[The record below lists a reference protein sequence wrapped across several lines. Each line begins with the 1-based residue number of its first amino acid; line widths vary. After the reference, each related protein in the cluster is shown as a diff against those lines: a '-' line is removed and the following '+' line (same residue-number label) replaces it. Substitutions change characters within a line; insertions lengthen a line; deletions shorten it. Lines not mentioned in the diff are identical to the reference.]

1 MNGTH
6 AIYRNRALA
15 QSLSVIIELNRMVV
29 VLSAAVLIAGNLEAN
44 NLTISNTSLTGQN
57 VSAGANHPD
66 NYTMVQFDLSWENS
80 WRHGTSPSGMV
91 EALFIRTGGSGY
103 TDGTH
108 TISFSGGG
116 ATTDAT
122 ASVTVSGGII
132 TSINSFTQG
141 AGYTSPPTAFTGAGP
156 GSGAVFDPHIHPWW
170 DAAWV
175 FVKFRVSQ
183 NYVSAPGAT
192 NSGSTVTVG
201 STEGL
206 RPGMVL
212 RVTSGTGAFANGT
225 VVSSVT
231 SATTFVASSAPS
243 AALASSAVVTGYPVW
258 EHALF
263 HENGH
268 QAPSGSSISTGLVS
282 PGTAFHATTNPGVGV
297 FIHRENPGTG
307 TFTANG
313 TQLRWNYGANGLKD
327 DDLVDFKIFGIE
339 MVYVPECAFYIGSG
353 GTELGSLTD
362 GAYTGDRVVSVSVT
376 NQGSGYGSV
385 PSITFT
391 GGGGSAATATG
402 VVSDGKVTA
411 INVVNGGRGYTFNP
425 TVEISGG
432 GGTGATATASRG
444 PQNTLPLLIANENEL
459 NIGQN
464 PGNLWGN
471 RSSGKERIGSPG
483 SLGDKYPKGYAAI
496 YCMKY
501 EMTQNQ
507 YVDFLNNL
515 SRLQQDGRTATSLSQ
530 GTTSITGIYVMNGS
544 ASVLYRNGIRCD
556 ATISANDAITF
567 YCDLDGDG
575 IGDEENDGQSLAV
588 NYLSWYD
595 HTAYLDWSGL
605 RPMTELEYEKLCRG
619 PMPSVPNEL
628 AWGTSQH
635 RGTPVYTLSN
645 SGQVIENVTNY
656 ETGQGIGNLVSVN
669 TSNFGPFRVGLFAA
683 HASNTGR
690 VSSGASYYG
699 IMELTGNQWE
709 YPVVVSLPEGRQ
721 YEGQHGDGTLSVTGF
736 ANAEKWPS
744 TQSGSTVLGAGIR
757 GGTFQTDNGWFR
769 VCQRRSVIDGP
780 SDRPFWGGG
789 GRGVRTAP

>member
-29 VLSAAVLIAGNLEAN
+29 VLSAVVLIAGNLEAN

-212 RVTSGTGAFANGT
+212 RVTSGAGAFANGT

-282 PGTAFHATTNPGVGV
+282 PGTAFHASTNPGVGV

-313 TQLRWNYGANGLKD
+313 TQLRWNYGASGLRD
-327 DDLVDFKIFGIE
+327 DDLVDFKVFGIE
-339 MVYVPECAFYIGSG
+339 MVYVPGAPFYVS
-353 GTELGSLTD
+353 
-362 GAYTGDRVVSVSVT
+362 GAYTYPTTSDP
-376 NQGSGYGSV
+376 YY
-385 PSITFT
+385 I
-391 GGGGSAATATG
+391 ATE
-402 VVSDGKVTA
+402 D
-411 INVVNGGRGYTFNP
+411 
-425 TVEISGG
+425 EIAV
-432 GGTGATATASRG
+432 GTTS
-444 PQNTLPLLIANENEL
+444 
-459 NIGQN
+459 
-464 PGNLWGN
+464 GNLYYTK
-471 RSSGKERIGSPG
+471 SSQSTFCDQSGPIPAN
-483 SLGDKYPKGYAAI
+483 YPKGYLSF

-501 EMTQNQ
+501 ELTQGQ
-507 YVDFLNNL
+507 YIDFLNILNREQQNARTGTILNFGL
-515 SRLQQDGRTATSLSQ
+515 SSVTQRFVMSN
-530 GTTSITGIYVMNGS
+530 TTTISK
-544 ASVLYRNGIRCD
+544 RNGIRCH
-556 ATISANDAITF
+556 ATIHPTDTITF
-567 YCDLDGDG
+567 YCDLNNNG
-575 IGDEENDGQSLAV
+575 IGNESTDGQSLAA
-588 NYLSWYD
+588 NHMSWYD
-595 HTAYLDWSGL
+595 HAAYMDWSGL
-605 RPMTELEYEKLCRG
+605 RPMSEFEFEKACRG
-619 PMPSVPNEL
+619 PMPVIAGEF
-628 AWGTSQH
+628 AWGTTQRKSWS
-635 RGTPVYTLSN
+635 PYTILG
-645 SGQVIENVTNY
+645 SGSLDEGVVEH
-656 ETGQGIGNLVSVN
+656 ETAPGIGNAVYQGS
-669 TSNFGPFRVGLFAA
+669 SNIGPFRVGLFALNTSN
-683 HASNTGR
+683 HAR
-690 VSSGASYYG
+690 VSAGSSYYG
-699 IMELTGNQWE
+699 IMELSGNVWE
-709 YPVVVSLPEGRQ
+709 YPVIFSSEQGRAFEGT
-721 YEGQHGDGTLSVTGF
+721 HGDGILDKSGF
-736 ANAEKWPS
+736 ANVSTWPS
-744 TQSGSTVLGAGIR
+744 STSGSNVLGAGLR
-757 GGTFQTDNGWFR
+757 GGTFQTNSNQLIIGDR
-769 VCQRRSVIDGP
+769 YYASHGP
-780 SDRPFWGGG
+780 SNRPDWSSG
-789 GRGVRTAP
+789 GRGVRSEP